1 MFKTRVIFSFFIAGL
16 KKHIAKLGQIQEECD
31 RKEKENS
38 KKANEF
44 KNEYLKVRRM
54 TGYST

>member
-1 MFKTRVIFSFFIAGL
+1 MVVATSIIRVTSFSYFFAGL

-31 RKEKENS
+31 RKEKENI

-44 KNEYLKVRRM
+44 KNEYMKV
-54 TGYST
+54 